1 MLKQFI
7 RLSVA
12 AVFVAASTGA
22 HAIKLVSGPMVDP
35 GVTATAMD
43 SVTYAKETLVKTGAK
58 EPDNVTFYDIQ
69 RTHYVSGPTKI
80 YTSGTANDAYVVR
93 YSLEGMVF
101 AQRPEIS
108 ALNPG
113 NDAEVNLTEIA
124 GGTFPIILGGSA
136 GDAYV
141 VFQSVG

>member
-1 MLKQFI
+1 MMKQFI

-22 HAIKLVSGPMVDP
+22 YAIKLVSGPMVNP
-35 GVTATAMD
+35 GVATAMD

-80 YTSGTANDAYVVR
+80 LYVWHR
-93 YSLEGMVF
+93 
-101 AQRPEIS
+101 Q
-108 ALNPG
+108 
-113 NDAEVNLTEIA
+113 
-124 GGTFPIILGGSA
+124 
-136 GDAYV
+136 
-141 VFQSVG
+141 